1 MSELIIIKKGDIK
14 TGLLS
19 KRIASEIKFYKDKIV
34 ASPHGWNRIF
44 NNSDTIIQ
52 KSDIIRIRFT
62 WRAIGY
68 NISIETKDKNYTLSL
83 IGDKLEI
90 TRIVETYQK

>member
-19 KRIASEIKFYKDKIV
+19 KRIAAEIKFHKDKIV
-34 ASPHGWNRIF
+34 VSPNGWKRIF
-44 NNSDTIIQ
+44 NNSN
-52 KSDIIRIRFT
+52 K
-62 WRAIGY
+62 
-68 NISIETKDKNYTLSL
+68 LSL

-90 TRIVETYQK
+90 TRIVEAYQN

>member
-34 ASPHGWNRIF
+34 ASPNGWNRIF
-44 NNSDTIIQ
+44 NNSN
-52 KSDIIRIRFT
+52 K
-62 WRAIGY
+62 
-68 NISIETKDKNYTLSL
+68 LSL

-90 TRIVETYQK
+90 TRIVEAYQN